1 MTGLNKS
8 FLSAAYERA
17 LTTAGTRFAR
27 LFLYVFSF
35 FESIIIPIPTDP
47 LLAACTHAKP
57 QQWKQIALYCALA
70 SVAGGAVG
78 WYLGAFAETYVM
90 ALIDQLP
97 HAVMNEEKFNKVA
110 VAFQKV
116 GLPLVLIGAFT
127 PLPFKVIAI
136 SAGLFGYP
144 LASFVVIAT
153 IGRIGRFLLV
163 GAIVRYH
170 RNGRLLTSLIT
181 AALLLILVAFW
192 MIS

>member
-1 MTGLNKS
+1 MNWITQS
-8 FLSAAYERA
+8 YHRALSAA
-17 LTTAGTRFAR
+17 GTKFAR
-27 LFLYVFSF
+27 LFLYGFSF

-57 QQWKQIALYCALA
+57 QIWRKIALICALS

-78 WYLGAFAETYVM
+78 WYLGAFSADYVM
-90 ALIDQLP
+90 QMVNALP
-97 HAVMNEEKFNKVA
+97 HAVMNEEKFTTVA
-110 VAFQKV
+110 EAFQKL

-144 LASFVVIAT
+144 LLSFLVIAT
-153 IGRIGRFLLV
+153 IGRIARFLLV
-163 GAIVRYH
+163 GAMVRYH
-170 RNGRLLTSLIT
+170 KNGRILMALIS
-181 AALLLILVAFW
+181 AFLVLVLFAFW